1 MQGFF
6 IFFSLPAQIK
16 SEPVPKGLVFVSVQL
31 LPLGRGGGRIPG
43 DQSI

>member
-6 IFFSLPAQIK
+6 FFFPLPAQIK
-16 SEPVPKGLVFVSVQL
+16 SEPVPKGLVVSVQL
-31 LPLGRGGGRIPG
+31 LPLGRDGGRIPG